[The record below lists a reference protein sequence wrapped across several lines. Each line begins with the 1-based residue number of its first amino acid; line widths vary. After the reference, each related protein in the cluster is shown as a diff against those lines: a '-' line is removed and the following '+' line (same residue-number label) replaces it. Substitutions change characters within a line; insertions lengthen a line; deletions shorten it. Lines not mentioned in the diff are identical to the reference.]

1 MHLFHIKMYYRIML
15 SPCDKDPQNLVMCQI
30 SFTCSKTLVVG
41 RRFVGYIH
49 IIWNILV
56 FYLTSFFCP
65 LSWSLL
71 YLYNLVNGDN
81 TYSNT
86 DKSHSGFRF
95 NFYFLQ
101 LEQSSCTGE

>member
-49 IIWNILV
+49 MKHSRFFTWLV
-56 FYLTSFFCP
+56 FLP
-65 LSWSLL
+65 VILIIALS
-71 YLYNLVNGDN
+71 V
-81 TYSNT
+81 
-86 DKSHSGFRF
+86 
-95 NFYFLQ
+95 
-101 LEQSSCTGE
+101 